1 MDPRTQKRHV
11 RQGTG
16 TGMLTGN
23 ESGAPSVD
31 RQPMLTSVTRSRS
44 GLSTASTRS
53 STSWSEP
60 EHLEDGCDGGRALHA
75 AAHHAATATGV
86 CADARAGSDATS
98 GPAPLEQAEA
108 PQVDTRPVRGVAT
121 LQTRPSV
128 TGPGKP
134 MRVLLV
140 ASRDA
145 FSVQTLEK
153 PYRRLLETPLRQLVA
168 QAVPDHDNMF
178 RIWIYGLRDAGDE
191 GIVAVLRDCL
201 LRDQW
206 LQALVT
212 AGARVDV
219 AGWHPEAGTTMTM
232 PPECLSH
239 GFCLGVPPPVRWLR

>member
-1 MDPRTQKRHV
+1 MRE
-11 RQGTG
+11 
-16 TGMLTGN
+16 GN

-31 RQPMLTSVTRSRS
+31 RRPMIRTPASRS
-44 GLSTASTRS
+44 YSELSTASTRS
-53 STSWSEP
+53 SMSEP
-60 EHLEDGCDGGRALHA
+60 GHLEDGCDGGRAPRAA
-75 AAHHAATATGV
+75 AAHRAATATGV
-86 CADARAGSDATS
+86 CANARAGSDATAR
-98 GPAPLEQAEA
+98 PAPLEQAEE

-121 LQTRPSV
+121 LQTCPSV
-128 TGPGKP
+128 TGRGKP

-140 ASRDA
+140 ASRDT
-145 FSVQTLEK
+145 FLVQTLER
-153 PYRRLLETPLRQLVA
+153 PHRHLLQTPLRQLVA

-191 GIVAVLRDCL
+191 GIVVVLRDCL

-219 AGWHPEAGTTMTM
+219 AGWHPEAGTTLTM
-232 PPECLSH
+232 PPECLSR